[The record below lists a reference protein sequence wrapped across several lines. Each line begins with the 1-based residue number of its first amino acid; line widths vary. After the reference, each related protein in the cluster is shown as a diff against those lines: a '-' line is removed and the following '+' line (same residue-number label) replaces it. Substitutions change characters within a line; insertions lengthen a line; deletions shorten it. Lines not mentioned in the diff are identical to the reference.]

1 MFPQIGL
8 REVLGNPW
16 ALRPKQVRLHA
27 ISTGKH
33 VPRIGRVNEFSAAFI
48 STEALEQQGCKEE
61 LSTEQEQQSTSAAAK
76 VGARLEKAL
85 TGLWPGQVLAPTA
98 LGFLKFSGE
107 LSRTNHMTGPPP

>member
-1 MFPQIGL
+1 M
-8 REVLGNPW
+8 N
-16 ALRPKQVRLHA
+16 
-27 ISTGKH
+27 S
-33 VPRIGRVNEFSAAFI
+33 VPRSVI

-61 LSTEQEQQSTSAAAK
+61 LSTEQEQLSTAAAAK

-98 LGFLKFSGE
+98 LRFLQVHSSGE